1 MNYIDLILSFILFA
15 MGVLFI
21 VRRRFRSNRWVI
33 VLALLFFPIALV
45 SYYFP
50 HLDVV
55 LFGETTVVNMLI
67 YPFIKIIILLALA
80 RSIWNYRKSRPF

>member
-21 VRRRFRSNRWVI
+21 VRKRLRSNIWVI

-45 SYYFP
+45 TYYFP
-50 HLDVV
+50 HLDMV
-55 LFGETTVVNMLI
+55 LFGETTILKMLV

-80 RSIWNYRKSRPF
+80 RSMWNYRKSRTL

>member
-1 MNYIDLILSFILFA
+1 VNYIDLILSFILFA

-21 VRRRFRSNRWVI
+21 VRKRLRSNIWVI

-45 SYYFP
+45 TYYFP
-50 HLDVV
+50 HLDMV
-55 LFGETTVVNMLI
+55 LFGETTILKMLV

-80 RSIWNYRKSRPF
+80 RSMWNYRKSRTL

>member
-1 MNYIDLILSFILFA
+1 

-21 VRRRFRSNRWVI
+21 VRKRLRSNIWVI

-45 SYYFP
+45 TYYFP
-50 HLDVV
+50 HLDMV
-55 LFGETTVVNMLI
+55 LFGETTILKMLV

-80 RSIWNYRKSRPF
+80 RSMWNYRKSRTL